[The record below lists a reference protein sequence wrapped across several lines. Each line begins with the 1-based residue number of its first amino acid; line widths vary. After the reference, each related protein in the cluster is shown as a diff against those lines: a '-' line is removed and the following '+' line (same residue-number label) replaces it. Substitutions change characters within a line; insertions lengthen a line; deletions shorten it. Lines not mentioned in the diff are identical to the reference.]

1 MGVLREWRKHGLGL
15 ALLRHSFD
23 EFYRRG
29 AKSAGLGV
37 DAENLTG
44 ATRLYEIAGMRVWR
58 VNCTYEFELRAGK
71 DLMRQNLRRN
81 HPAATDAEIDRFLRE
96 WLLER
101 PGAESG
107 DCSGRP
113 VDVTSRLA

>member
-1 MGVLREWRKHGLGL
+1 MSGPCRPWQNPYSSHV
-15 ALLRHSFD
+15 SP
-23 EFYRRG
+23 
-29 AKSAGLGV
+29 
-37 DAENLTG
+37 
-44 ATRLYEIAGMRVWR
+44 
-58 VNCTYEFELRAGK
+58 LRARVEKGRPSSPSSVADAFRTTLDLFESGL

-81 HPAATDAEIDRFLRE
+81 HPAATDEEIDRFLRE

-113 VDVTSRLA
+113 VDVTTRLA